1 MSTSY
6 ATAGGALTVVAALA
20 LAMAGPIAPALADHH
35 PTPPAAAAAKPAA
48 AKPTMGKAVKGK
60 AVKGKAVKGK
70 PVKVKVVPPK
80 TLQVAQKFLA
90 FNPTELK
97 LAPGDTVEWT
107 NRETD
112 DTTHSVVQGNG
123 SEIDSPDIE
132 PGEHFVWKFDFP
144 GEWDIICR
152 FHPDMF
158 LTINVIGK
166 AVPGAKRPMGH
177 SSAPPPPAKNSDPDG
192 STVPGVPGLPVA
204 AHPLRRG

>member
-1 MSTSY
+1 
-6 ATAGGALTVVAALA
+6 VV
-20 LAMAGPIAPALADHH
+20 
-35 PTPPAAAAAKPAA
+35 
-48 AKPTMGKAVKGK
+48 
-60 AVKGKAVKGK
+60 
-70 PVKVKVVPPK
+70 
-80 TLQVAQKFLA
+80 
-90 FNPTELK
+90 
-97 LAPGDTVEWT
+97 WT

-132 PGEHFVWKFDFP
+132 PGQHFTWKFDFP

-166 AVPGAKRPMGH
+166 AVPGAQRPVTH
-177 SSAPPPPAKNSDPDG
+177 SSTPPPPAKDTDPDG

-204 AHPLRRG
+204 AHPPRRG